1 MISLIFLL
9 GFLYIFCAAALFINA
24 RKNWLINRLKRNYPI
39 EGYADNENH
48 PDNENHGLSSG
59 KRKGSLFGK
68 SRGLIFGRRQ
78 GSLFGKRQVFSGGKN
93 IDAANGSKSIVKRL
107 DNWLIKSNIRV
118 DAATFIFIILV
129 VLSLVF
135 TVSIFFKNGI
145 LIFLSVSVFL
155 FLAAFIF
162 IDHRSRKILQKK
174 EDQLEGFLLDL
185 TGNLYANPNVLASIQ
200 KTLELAEDPL
210 KSEFETVIEDTRR
223 GILLNE
229 ALFGMIIRN
238 KSEII
243 RMVISGFIASNEKGV
258 DLIEYLKDQ
267 LDYIREKKS
276 ISSYIRILSSGP
288 RYTSYVIML
297 IPVAVIFIVSFLNK
311 SFAQSLLNGIG
322 LWILLYALVSY
333 AAGFLIINRIVNIAE
348 KGR

>member
-1 MISLIFLL
+1 MIFLL
-9 GFLYIFCAAALFINA
+9 GFLYIFCAAALFANA
-24 RKNWLINRLKRNYPI
+24 RKNWLLRRLKRAYP
-39 EGYADNENH
+39 EEDYLNNA
-48 PDNENHGLSSG
+48 
-59 KRKGSLFGK
+59 
-68 SRGLIFGRRQ
+68 SRRSF
-78 GSLFGKRQVFSGGKN
+78 FGGKKQGLAIGKNSSALGGRKN
-93 IDAANGSKSIVKRL
+93 ISDSLSC
-107 DNWLIKSNIRV
+107 WLLKNNIRA
-118 DAATFIFIILV
+118 DAATFALIFLV
-129 VLSLVF
+129 TFSLIF

-145 LIFLSVSVFL
+145 LIFISVSIFL
-155 FLAAFIF
+155 SLAAYIF
-162 IDHRSRKILQKK
+162 IDIRGRKIIQKK
-174 EDQLEGFLLDL
+174 EDQLEGFIIDL
-185 TGNLYANPNVLASIQ
+185 TGNLYANPNVLISMQ

-229 ALFGMIIRN
+229 ALFRMIERN

-297 IPVAVIFIVSFLNK
+297 IPVAAVCIVSLLNK
-311 SFAQSLLNGIG
+311 NFAQSLLNGFG
-322 LWILLYALVSY
+322 LGVLIYALFSY
-333 AAGFLIINRIVNIAE
+333 IAGFLIINRIVNLAE
-348 KGR
+348 KAR

>member
-1 MISLIFLL
+1 MIFLL
-9 GFLYIFCAAALFINA
+9 GFLYIFCSVALFVNA
-24 RKNWLINRLKRNYPI
+24 RKNWLLRRLKRTYP
-39 EGYADNENH
+39 EEDYSNNV
-48 PDNENHGLSSG
+48 
-59 KRKGSLFGK
+59 
-68 SRGLIFGRRQ
+68 SRGSFFVGKKQ
-78 GSLFGKRQVFSGGKN
+78 GW
-93 IDAANGSKSIVKRL
+93 NGSKKQGLGNVNNSPVSGGRKTISGRLSSWLVK
-107 DNWLIKSNIRV
+107 NNIRADV
-118 DAATFIFIILV
+118 VTFVLIFLV
-129 VLSLVF
+129 ALSLIF

-145 LIFLSVSVFL
+145 LIFISVSIFL
-155 FLAAFIF
+155 SLAAYIF
-162 IDHRSRKILQKK
+162 MDIRGRKILQKK
-174 EDQLEGFLLDL
+174 EDQLEGFLIDL
-185 TGNLYANPNVLASIQ
+185 TGNLYANPNVLISMQ

-229 ALFGMIIRN
+229 ALFGMIERN

-297 IPVAVIFIVSFLNK
+297 IPVAVVCIVSLLNK
-311 SFAQSLLNGIG
+311 NFAQSLLNGFG
-322 LWILLYALVSY
+322 LGVLIYALLSY
-333 AAGFLIINRIVNIAE
+333 IAGFLIINRIVNLAE
-348 KGR
+348 KAR